1 MNSEELKPYCSE
13 EKTSVKH
20 KDLLIEGGILKSATS
35 SVIRRGLC
43 MVRSEGNFS
52 FLKMRI
58 IHNSMYDLKED
69 S

>member
-43 MVRSEGNFS
+43 MVRNEGNFS
-52 FLKMRI
+52 T
-58 IHNSMYDLKED
+58 
-69 S
+69 